1 MELFVIYFG
10 QILLIK
16 ENLGS
21 GLLQG
26 VPVFVGARISVIS
39 SIIEII

>member
-1 MELFVIYFG
+1 MELSVIYFG

-21 GLLQG
+21 DLLLG
-26 VPVFVGARISVIS
+26 VLVFVGARTSVIS
-39 SIIEII
+39 STIEII